1 MPSKYPCEKT
11 IAHLTSKN
19 PVQKRV
25 KTQLKEKAIR
35 LGADDAC
42 LLPVHVL
49 QVKDHLA
56 NFCQKPYK
64 CPSYGLCPGCPP
76 HAMDPGQFRL
86 LVQSCDEVL
95 VFKINVSMSDLRGK
109 ERPVSARRIHEIS
122 AALERFMLTITSCRA
137 YGYAAGSCK
146 ELFCAAVDVCPVLEK
161 KAPCLHPLVARP
173 SLSAVGVDFTA
184 LAQAAAWPFA
194 PEGIR
199 DDATSILMGMLAGFV
214 LIKDK

>member
-11 IAHLTSKN
+11 IAHLSSKN

-76 HAMDPGQFRL
+76 HAMTSAQFRL
-86 LVQSCDEVL
+86 LVQSCCYVL
-95 VFKINVSMSDLRGK
+95 LFKIDVPMPVLLGK
-109 ERPVSARRIHEIS
+109 ERPHFVRRIHVIS
-122 AALERFMLTITSCRA
+122 ASLEGFIHTHSHYLA
-137 YGYAAGSCK
+137 HAYAAGSCK
-146 ELFCAAVDVCPVLEK
+146 ELFCASLAACPVIEK
-161 KAPCLHPLVARP
+161 RAPCLHPQLARP

-199 DDATSILMGMLAGFV
+199 DDTTSILMGMLAGFV